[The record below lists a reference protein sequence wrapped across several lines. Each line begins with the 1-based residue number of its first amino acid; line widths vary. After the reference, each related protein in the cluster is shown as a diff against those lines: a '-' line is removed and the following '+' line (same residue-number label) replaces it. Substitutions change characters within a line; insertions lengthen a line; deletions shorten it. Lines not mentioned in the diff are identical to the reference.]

1 MSRARPAPR
10 GFVLINALVM
20 VAALSVVALALLSRA
35 EVGRLQVLATSQ
47 AVQLELNLDAYE
59 ALARAQLDADRGGV
73 DHMRE
78 PWARE
83 DNDLPLERG
92 HVAGRMRDLQGRFN
106 LNWLVN
112 PDDEA
117 SRAAFD
123 RLLRQLGVAPAVGE
137 AIVAQLSPGG
147 SSSPRSARAT
157 GVAED
162 PPGGAV
168 LMLDQLVVPARALE
182 RLGPH
187 VSVLPGE
194 SRLNVNTAPRQV
206 LASFLPGANAAAL
219 DALLGQRRTEPFLSV
234 DDFIARAVETLGAE
248 QASGIDTE
256 RISVGSDWFEVE
268 ISAGLEGRAA
278 TRLAVI
284 RRFALPE
291 GAKVA
296 YRLDRW

>member
-1 MSRARPAPR
+1 MSRARPSSR
-10 GFVLINALVM
+10 GFVLVNALVM

-35 EVGRLQVLATSQ
+35 EDGRLQVLAMSQ

-59 ALARAQLDADRGGV
+59 ALARAQLDADRAGV

-78 PWARE
+78 AWARE

-92 HVAGRMRDLQGRFN
+92 RVAGRMRDLQGRFN
-106 LNWLVN
+106 LNWLTN
-112 PDDEA
+112 PEDEA

-123 RLLRQLGVAPAVGE
+123 QLLLQLGVASNVGE
-137 AIVAQLSPGG
+137 AIVAQLEPGG

-168 LMLDQLVVPARALE
+168 LMLDQLTIPVRAME
-182 RLGPH
+182 RLDPH
-187 VSVLPGE
+187 VTVLPGE
-194 SRLNVNTAPRQV
+194 SQLNVNTTTRQV
-206 LASFLPGANAAAL
+206 LASFLPGANVAAL
-219 DALLGQRRTEPFLSV
+219 DALLSQRRTEPFLSV

-248 QASGIDTE
+248 QASEIDRE

-268 ISAGLEGRAA
+268 ISAILEGREA
-278 TRLAVI
+278 TRLVVI

-291 GAKVA
+291 GTKVA